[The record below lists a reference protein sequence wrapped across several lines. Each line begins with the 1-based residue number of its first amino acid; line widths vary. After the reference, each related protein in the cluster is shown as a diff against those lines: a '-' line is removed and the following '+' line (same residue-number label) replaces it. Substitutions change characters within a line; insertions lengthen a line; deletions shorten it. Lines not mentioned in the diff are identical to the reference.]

1 MLHRARAEP
10 RAAPDYLVPLARTKA
25 FGANGAV
32 SNISV
37 FPEGVTKMRR
47 ELRAFAPDVVHVHEP
62 LVPLIGADA
71 CSYPD
76 APVVGTFHSYST
88 KPFPNHAASLLGA
101 RRKFNQLHARI
112 AVSEAAAWTGRRWFG
127 GDYTVI
133 PNGVDIDGPSS
144 APKPPHDE
152 LRLLFVGR
160 PEERKGLPVLL
171 TAFAALIEHVPAR
184 LVVIGT
190 ERSELLRHLSDPAAA
205 ERIEALGR
213 VDGDRLWRNLH
224 EADLLCAPS
233 LAGESFGMVLTEAF
247 AAGTPVLASHIAGY
261 ADVVTDG
268 VDGVLVPPADPQR
281 LAEQLQALSHDRQ
294 RLAADGRAG
303 AGLGRPTT
311 PGRGSRQQVEA
322 VYERVQEA
330 PEPATA
336 VESVTRRTGFAPADG
351 SPPKPAR
358 RLASLD
364 PEPAVAR
371 QPPGCASSSRSRSP
385 ACSACC
391 SPSSPPTGSASTTS
405 SRASSAPTRPGCS
418 SPPV

>member
-1 MLHRARAEP
+1 M
-10 RAAPDYLVPLARTKA
+10 
-25 FGANGAV
+25 
-32 SNISV
+32 
-37 FPEGVTKMRR
+37 
-47 ELRAFAPDVVHVHEP
+47 
-62 LVPLIGADA
+62 
-71 CSYPD
+71 
-76 APVVGTFHSYST
+76 
-88 KPFPNHAASLLGA
+88 
-101 RRKFNQLHARI
+101 
-112 AVSEAAAWTGRRWFG
+112 
-127 GDYTVI
+127 I

-144 APKPPHDE
+144 APKPPNDE

-224 EADLLCAPS
+224 RADLLCAPS

-281 LAEQLQALSHDRQ
+281 LAEQLQALSLDRQ
-294 RLAADGRAG
+294 RLAAMGERARVS
-303 AGLGRPTT
+303 ATHYAWPRVAA
-311 PGRGSRQQVEA
+311 QVEA

-336 VESVTRRTGFAPADG
+336 VERVTRRTGFAPADG

-358 RLASLD
+358 KLAL
-364 PEPAVAR
+364 AR
-371 QPPGCASSSRSRSP
+371 SRARGRTAATGLRVESRSRSP

-391 SPSSPPTGSASTTS
+391 SPSSPRAGSASTTS
-405 SRASSAPTRPGCS
+405 SRASFAPTRPGCS